1 MKVALVCPY
10 DWSAHGGVQTHVSHL
25 ARWLADR
32 HEVRVFAPALRDD
45 APRDPWLVAVGGA
58 VPIPY
63 NRSIAPIALSPL
75 ALRRTVH
82 RLERFEPHVVH
93 VHEPLSPAV
102 SLAASAFGPRPVV
115 GTFHAWSSSGRLYRA
130 TAPLGRRVVH
140 RLAVRIAV
148 SVAARDFAAHS
159 LGLAATDFRV
169 VPNGVDVD
177 AYRRAE
183 PLPDLVDP
191 ERPLLLFVGRL
202 EPRKGLDVAIR
213 AFLRLRATT
222 PRLRLCVVGEG
233 PERERCQQMVPPSI
247 RPDVLFVGRVDE
259 ATKPRYHASAD
270 LAIAPNTGGESFG
283 IVLLEAMAAGL
294 AVVASDIPGFR
305 TVVKDGHQGRLV
317 PPGNAHALAEAIA
330 ALLDNDKLR
339 RAMAAQGQ
347 ATAQSYSWPLI
358 GERVMALYREA
369 FHAG

>member
-10 DWSAHGGVQTHVSHL
+10 DWSAHGGVRAHVGAL
-25 ARWLADR
+25 AAWLADR
-32 HEVRVFAPALRDD
+32 HDVRVFAPASEL
-45 APRDPWLVAVGGA
+45 AGFRDPWLVPLGRPIG
-58 VPIPY
+58 IPY
-63 NRSIAPIALSPL
+63 NRSVAPVALSPL
-75 ALRRTVH
+75 AARRTV
-82 RLERFEPHVVH
+82 RYLARFQPHVVH
-93 VHEPLSPAV
+93 VHEPLSPVV
-102 SLAASAFGPRPVV
+102 SLAAAAFGPRPVV
-115 GTFHAWSSSGRLYRA
+115 ATFHAWSSANLLYRA
-130 TAPLGRRVVH
+130 TAPLGRRIAQ
-140 RLAVRIAV
+140 RMAVRIAV
-148 SVAARDFAAHS
+148 STAARQFAADS
-159 LGLAATDFRV
+159 LGLAAGAFRV
-169 VPNGVDVD
+169 VPNGVDVE

-202 EPRKGLDVAIR
+202 EPRKGLGVAIR
-213 AFLRLRATT
+213 AFLRLRATS
-222 PRLRLCVVGEG
+222 PRLRLCVLGDG

-270 LAIAPNTGGESFG
+270 LLVAPNTGGESFG

-317 PPGNAHALAEAIA
+317 PPGNAHVLADAIA

-339 RAMAAQGQ
+339 RAMAAQGR
-347 ATAQSYSWPLI
+347 ATADAYAWPVI
-358 GERVMALYREA
+358 GAQVVELYREA
-369 FHAG
+369 LRSV